1 MLDYRFILL
10 LMLAIAIGWFLGR
23 WSKQKQRYRPASQE
37 TGLNR
42 DYFQGLN
49 FLLSD
54 QPNEAIESFI
64 RTLEINSD
72 TLPAHLALARLFR
85 KKGDVERAIKMHQ
98 NLLARP
104 DLSREDQLRVHMALA
119 LDYDS
124 IGLLDRSEHL
134 LVDVLKEPL
143 PDATRIRAL
152 TKLIKLYEK
161 EQEWD
166 SALQA
171 TQRLGKDQNEVI
183 KKSAAH
189 YACELA
195 EQSYQQHNTKQAMA
209 HLKTALSYDANCV
222 RASLMMAE
230 IFSSQQQWKMAISR
244 LRQIETQDRYFVSE
258 ALPYLKSCY
267 QSLNKLSDYEQ
278 YLRDC
283 LSHTP
288 SASIIL
294 ALTELVFMQQGA
306 IAAGLFLTQE
316 LKHRP
321 SIKGFNRLIDLH
333 LEYGSA
339 SAKESLQTLKSLTS
353 ALEES
358 KPQYQCYQCGYAA
371 KQLAWHCPSCKNWSS
386 IRPIQG
392 LEGE

>member
-1 MLDYRFILL
+1 MLDYSFILP
-10 LMLAIAIGWFLGR
+10 LMAAIAIGWLLGR
-23 WSKQKQRYRPASQE
+23 WSLRKQRLGSASNE
-37 TGLNR
+37 KGLNR

-64 RTLEINSD
+64 RTLEVNSD

-85 KKGDVERAIKMHQ
+85 KKGDVERAIAIHQ

-104 DLSREDQLRVHMALA
+104 DLNREDQLRVQMALA

-124 IGLLDRSEHL
+124 LGLLDRSENL
-134 LVDVLKEPL
+134 LVDVLKQPL
-143 PDATRIRAL
+143 PNATRIRAL

-161 EQEWD
+161 GHEWQ

-171 TQRLGKDQNEVI
+171 TQRLGKDQTEEI
-183 KKSAAH
+183 KKVAAH

-195 EQSYQQHNTKQAMA
+195 EQSRQQQDMKQALVQ
-209 HLKTALSYDANCV
+209 LKQALIYDPGCV
-222 RASLMMAE
+222 RASLMKAS
-230 IFSSQQQWKMAISR
+230 IFTSQQQWKVAITQ

-258 ALPYLKSCY
+258 AIPYLKTCY
-267 QSLNKLSDYEQ
+267 QALGKPSDYDQ
-278 YLRDC
+278 YLRHC
-283 LSHTP
+283 LSHAP
-288 SASIIL
+288 SASVIL
-294 ALTELVFMQQGA
+294 ALTDLILLDKGA
-306 IAAGLFLTQE
+306 VAAGKFLTEE

-333 LEYGSA
+333 IGYGSS

-353 ALEES
+353 ALAS
-358 KPQYQCYQCGYAA
+358 TKPQYQCYQCGFGA
-371 KQLAWHCPSCKNWSS
+371 KQLEWHCPSCKNWSS